1 MRVIVLR
8 KQDVSGEL
16 PEEAQQAAE
25 EATWTALVE
34 KIRGLLGEIETNL
47 EGMSVEELTALLQRL
62 GGERKLLR
70 KGEVTIIPESVLEA
84 LDNLVEAVGELASK
98 FPTLGEEEA
107 GELLGVVEKIE
118 ANLSKIKEQ
127 LQEGTMVI
135 EEELRKQLEEE
146 EGRYSPE
153 GVVEQGPIDRIEIL
167 VSELMS
173 AMALLKNELED
184 IDHNLELLSDPEE
197 RSVFIKRGWFEKKI
211 RSIGNRL
218 HEIREKGN
226 ELIGHLQ
233 TLRGGEVRRLWKRQ
247 VGR

>member
-8 KQDVSGEL
+8 KQDIGGGL
-16 PEEAQQAAE
+16 PEEVQQAAE
-25 EATWTALVE
+25 EATRTALIE
-34 KIRGLLGEIETNL
+34 KIRKLLGEIETNL
-47 EGMSVEELTALLQRL
+47 GGMSVEELTALLQQL
-62 GGERKLLR
+62 GGKRKLLR

-98 FPTLGEEEA
+98 FPALGEKEA
-107 GELLGVVEKIE
+107 EELLGVVEKIE

-127 LQEGTMVI
+127 LREGTTVI
-135 EEELRKQLEEE
+135 EEELKKQLEEE
-146 EGRYSPE
+146 ELHSPE
-153 GVVEQGPIDRIEIL
+153 GVVKQDPIDRIEIL

-173 AMALLKNELED
+173 AMALLENELED
-184 IDHNLELLSDPEE
+184 INHNLELLSDPEE
-197 RSVFIKRGWFEKKI
+197 RSEFIKRGWFEEKI

-233 TLRGGEVRRLWKRQ
+233 TLRGGEVRRLWKR
-247 VGR
+247 